1 MSESALGVAATVA
14 TGASAAAAAL
24 DGMLVATARGK
35 VLVMQRRWWN
45 DGGERAMGRVCVR
58 GKKIALHEPR
68 VKKDATFL

>member
-1 MSESALGVAATVA
+1 MSELALGVAATVA
-14 TGASAAAAAL
+14 TGASAAAL